1 MQYKIQLDVYGGE
14 FIVGSLPNKTI
25 NYWLTQE
32 QESLDN
38 HLVFDNQGKVPSKYN
53 IYPWHDLGNLIHTT
67 GVDIMSAN
75 NRLSILDANTDEVI
89 FESDLDK
96 QWIHDNAWVIN
107 DKHFELPDDH
117 GLIHIASIEKG
128 SWEYETLTLDHSIDA
143 KRLQFHLYNI
153 DGIFVIDHMKY
164 DDTEILACDCT
175 TRGKEFRVWFD

>member
-1 MQYKIQLDVYGGE
+1 
-14 FIVGSLPNKTI
+14 
-25 NYWLTQE
+25 
-32 QESLDN
+32 
-38 HLVFDNQGKVPSKYN
+38 
-53 IYPWHDLGNLIHTT
+53 
-67 GVDIMSAN
+67 MSAN

-164 DDTEILACDCT
+164 DDTEILAFDCA